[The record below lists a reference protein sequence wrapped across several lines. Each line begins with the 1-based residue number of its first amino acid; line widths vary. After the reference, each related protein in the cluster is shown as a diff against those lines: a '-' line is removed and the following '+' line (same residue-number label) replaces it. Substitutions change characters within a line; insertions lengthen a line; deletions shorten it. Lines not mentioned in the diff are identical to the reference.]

1 MESQFQAVG
10 VQLKGATIVIDDR
23 NLRQMLV
30 NWNIYH
36 IHIYKKKSE
45 LIYGSRPD
53 ILAARNREEAPRN
66 GEEAPVC

>member
-1 MESQFQAVG
+1 MESQFQAVV
-10 VQLKGATIVIDDR
+10 VQLRGATIVIDDR

-53 ILAARNREEAPRN
+53 I
-66 GEEAPVC
+66 